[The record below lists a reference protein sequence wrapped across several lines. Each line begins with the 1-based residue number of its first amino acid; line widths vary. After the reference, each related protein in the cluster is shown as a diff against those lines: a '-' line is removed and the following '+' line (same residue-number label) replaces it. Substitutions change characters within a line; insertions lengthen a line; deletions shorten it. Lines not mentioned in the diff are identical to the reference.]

1 MLCWCC
7 VDFEAFEQ
15 ANIKGLTKHA
25 EKPSEENF
33 HTFKFFNMSAKLT
46 LSWTNQKFRS
56 RGKRQV
62 EKRTKFIVRYF
73 LTKTW
78 TRKCYTFSRGKFFS
92 SFRQLFVRWR
102 VDEVFLADE
111 EESDDD
117 QRWRWPTMK
126 LKRWDDD
133 ETETT
138 AMTQRWNFFDTESP
152 YVFHLKLHFQFALS
166 QYDKI
171 WYCHEIR
178 SRQLK

>member
-1 MLCWCC
+1 MKKSENYFFGFGFFYSD
-7 VDFEAFEQ
+7 VVRS
-15 ANIKGLTKHA
+15 

-117 QRWRWPTMK
+117 QTMTMTN
-126 LKRWDDD
+126 D
-133 ETETT
+133 ETET
-138 AMTQRWNFFDTESP
+138 MRWRWNRNDDDDSTMKFFDTKNSLCFP
-152 YVFHLKLHFQFALS
+152 SQTAFQVCF
-166 QYDKI
+166 QPI
-171 WYCHEIR
+171 W
-178 SRQLK
+178 